1 MPHPLGVG
9 GVDADPQNS
18 VFGQPGHRAKFG
30 SFSCNGWNVEIADVQ
45 SRDNHAVHRARNNE
59 IN

>member
-1 MPHPLGVG
+1 LGVG